1 MTYRYEKN
9 SLVVYRITTHG
20 MVRQLGVPDE
30 CDIRVGVIVRAKT
43 CRFWVRIRVNVRSC
57 AGIE

>member
-1 MTYRYEKN
+1 
-9 SLVVYRITTHG
+9 